1 MSTAETPSVA
11 GPAPVTAEAVGED
24 AYAWRRVHPIT
35 PLLRGWKALVAV
47 LAIFAAQAGDNVRNL
62 AHMLGGR
69 TWLALVGVLVLVTVV
84 SLVYSAFAWRAM
96 RFAVTDEAVHLRQ
109 GIVFRQQRQAR
120 LDRLQAV
127 DVVQPLLARL
137 VGLSELRLEVAG
149 GHGSAVSLSFLREDE
164 ADALRAELLALAA
177 GLRRPSAP
185 PAVPMQLGS
194 PDVVDRRP
202 GGPVP
207 APALT
212 DRDGAVTAST
222 LPASPGRPAVPP
234 GRAAAPAP
242 AFAAAPEQQVYELP
256 MPRLLGSIVLSGG
269 TVWLVLGIVA
279 ITVVI
284 VASDS
289 IDAAF
294 GVLPALIVAV
304 SWVWSRLNGAATFR
318 AAISPDGIRLRH
330 GLTETRTQTVLP
342 GRVQAVRLH
351 QPLLWRSRDWWR
363 VQINVA
369 GYGTESK
376 ERENEAVLH
385 PVATRQEAM
394 TALWLV
400 LPDLGVAD
408 PQAVLDAAFTG
419 TGDDGGFTPS
429 PRAARWVDPIGWRR
443 RGVLVTARALLVRS
457 GRWWRSVDVVPHERT
472 QSLAVRQGPVQ
483 RALGVAT
490 FVVHSTPGPVSP
502 RAEHLTEQAAA
513 ALLDEQAARA
523 RHARRTAGPEQWMRR
538 GTS

>member
-1 MSTAETPSVA
+1 MSAAETPSVA

-62 AHMLGGR
+62 AHVLGGR

-84 SLVYSAFAWRAM
+84 TLVYSAFAWRAM

-185 PAVPMQLGS
+185 ATAPTQ
-194 PDVVDRRP
+194 P
-202 GGPVP
+202 GGPVV
-207 APALT
+207 
-212 DRDGAVTAST
+212 DRLPEAAVSD
-222 LPASPGRPAVPP
+222 
-234 GRAAAPAP
+234 P
-242 AFAAAPEQQVYELP
+242 AFAPAPEQQVYELP
-256 MPRLLGSIVLSGG
+256 MPRLLGSILLSGG
-269 TVWLVLGIVA
+269 TVWLVLGVVA
-279 ITVVI
+279 ITVTI
-284 VASDS
+284 VVSDS

-294 GVLPALIVAV
+294 GVLPALLGAV

-330 GLTETRTQTVLP
+330 GLTETRTQTVPP

-369 GYGTESK
+369 GYGTEAK

-419 TGDDGGFTPS
+419 RGDDGGFTPS

-443 RGVLVTARALLVRS
+443 RGVLVTDRALLVRS
-457 GRWWRSVDVVPHERT
+457 GQWWRSVEVVPHERT
-472 QSLAVRQGPVQ
+472 QSLAVRQGPIQ

-523 RHARRTAGPEQWMRR
+523 RQARQAAGPEQWMRR

>member
-1 MSTAETPSVA
+1 MSTTGDPAVGRAPGPGVTPDAERGD

-24 AYAWRRVHPIT
+24 AYAWRRMHPIT

-47 LAIFAAQAGDNVRNL
+47 LAIFAAQAGDNVRSL
-62 AHMLGGR
+62 AHVLGGR
-69 TWLALVGVLVLVTVV
+69 TWLALVGVLLLVTVIA
-84 SLVYSAFAWRAM
+84 LVYGLFAWRAM

-177 GLRRPSAP
+177 GLRRPATPAPLGASGAGPTHLPAAAGPGPDVRPGAGAP
-185 PAVPMQLGS
+185 PAVRTG
-194 PDVVDRRP
+194 D
-202 GGPVP
+202 P
-207 APALT
+207 AQP
-212 DRDGAVTAST
+212 SF
-222 LPASPGRPAVPP
+222 
-234 GRAAAPAP
+234 AP
-242 AFAAAPEQQVYELP
+242 APEQQVYELP
-256 MPRLLGSIVLSGG
+256 MTRLLGSILLSGG
-269 TVWLVLGIVA
+269 TVWLVIGVVA
-279 ITVVI
+279 ITTAI
-284 VASDS
+284 VLSDS
-289 IDAAF
+289 VDAAF
-294 GVLPALIVAV
+294 AVLPGLLAAV

-330 GLTETRTQTVLP
+330 GLTETRTQTVPP

-351 QPLLWRSRDWWR
+351 QPPLWRTRDWWR

-369 GYGTESK
+369 GYGTEAK

-408 PQAVLDAAFTG
+408 PLAVLDAAFTG
-419 TGDDGGFTPS
+419 TGDAGGFTPS
-429 PRAARWVDPIGWRR
+429 PRSARWVDPIGWRR
-443 RGVLVTARALLVRS
+443 RGVLVTERALLVRS
-457 GRWWRSVDVVPHERT
+457 GRWWRTVEVVPHERT

-483 RALGVAT
+483 RALGLAT

-502 RAEHLTEQAAA
+502 RAEHLTEAAAA

-538 GTS
+538 GPA

>member
-1 MSTAETPSVA
+1 MSTADTPPVA

-47 LAIFAAQAGDNVRNL
+47 LAIFAAQAGDNVRGL
-62 AHMLGGR
+62 AQVLGGR

-84 SLVYSAFAWRAM
+84 TLVYSAFAWRAM

-149 GHGSAVSLSFLREDE
+149 GRGSAVSLSFLREDE
-164 ADALRAELLALAA
+164 ADGLRAELLALAA

-185 PAVPMQLGS
+185 PASAAPPSAVPGAQPVPTVPGS
-194 PDVVDRRP
+194 PP
-202 GGPVP
+202 PP
-207 APALT
+207 SSAQ
-212 DRDGAVTAST
+212 
-222 LPASPGRPAVPP
+222 PAVPAMA
-234 GRAAAPAP
+234 GPAP
-242 AFAAAPEQQVYELP
+242 VLAPVPTFAPAPEQQVYELP
-256 MPRLLGSIVLSGG
+256 MPRLLGSILLSGG
-269 TVWLVLGIVA
+269 TVWLVLGVVA
-279 ITVVI
+279 ITVTI
-284 VASDS
+284 VVSDS

-294 GVLPALIVAV
+294 GVLPALLGAV

-330 GLTETRTQTVLP
+330 GLTETRTQTVPP

-369 GYGTESK
+369 GYGTEAK

-408 PQAVLDAAFTG
+408 PRAVLDAAFTG
-419 TGDDGGFTPS
+419 RGDDGGFTPS

-443 RGVLVTARALLVRS
+443 RGVLVTDRALLVRS
-457 GRWWRSVDVVPHERT
+457 GRWWRSVEVVPHERT
-472 QSLAVRQGPVQ
+472 QSLAVRQGPIQ

-523 RHARRTAGPEQWMRR
+523 RHARQAAGPEQWMRR
-538 GTS
+538 GAS

>member
-1 MSTAETPSVA
+1 MSAAETPSVA

-62 AHMLGGR
+62 AHVLGGR

-84 SLVYSAFAWRAM
+84 TLVYSAFAWRAM

-185 PAVPMQLGS
+185 ATAPTQ
-194 PDVVDRRP
+194 P
-202 GGPVP
+202 GGPVVDRLP
-207 APALT
+207 EAAPS
-212 DRDGAVTAST
+212 DPDGAVPGSP
-222 LPASPGRPAVPP
+222 LSASPGLPAVPP
-234 GRAAAPAP
+234 RGAAAPAP
-242 AFAAAPEQQVYELP
+242 AFAPAPEQQVYELP
-256 MPRLLGSIVLSGG
+256 MPRLLGSILLSGG
-269 TVWLVLGIVA
+269 TVWLVLGVVA
-279 ITVVI
+279 ITVTI
-284 VASDS
+284 VVSDS

-294 GVLPALIVAV
+294 GVLPALLGAV

-330 GLTETRTQTVLP
+330 GLTETRTQTVPP

-369 GYGTESK
+369 GYGTEAK

-419 TGDDGGFTPS
+419 RGDDGGFTPS

-443 RGVLVTARALLVRS
+443 RGVLVTDRALLVRS
-457 GRWWRSVDVVPHERT
+457 GRWWRSVEVVPHERT
-472 QSLAVRQGPVQ
+472 QSLAVRQGPIQ

-523 RHARRTAGPEQWMRR
+523 RQARQAAGPEQWMRR

>member
-1 MSTAETPSVA
+1 MSTAETPPVA
-11 GPAPVTAEAVGED
+11 GPAPVTAETVGEE

-62 AHMLGGR
+62 AHVLGGR

-84 SLVYSAFAWRAM
+84 TLVYSAFAWRAM

-185 PAVPMQLGS
+185 PASTVPGARTVPVAPGS
-194 PDVVDRRP
+194 PSPSSTEPAAPPVP
-202 GGPVP
+202 GPAAGP
-207 APALT
+207 APA
-212 DRDGAVTAST
+212 T
-222 LPASPGRPAVPP
+222 L
-234 GRAAAPAP
+234 PAP
-242 AFAAAPEQQVYELP
+242 AFAPAPEQQVYELP
-256 MPRLLGSIVLSGG
+256 MPRLLGSILLSGG
-269 TVWLVLGIVA
+269 TVWLVLGVVA
-279 ITVVI
+279 ITVTI
-284 VASDS
+284 VMSDS

-294 GVLPALIVAV
+294 GVLPALLGAV

-330 GLTETRTQTVLP
+330 GLTETRTQTVPP

-351 QPLLWRSRDWWR
+351 QPLLWRTRDWWR

-369 GYGTESK
+369 GYGTEAK

-419 TGDDGGFTPS
+419 RGDDGGFTPS

-443 RGVLVTARALLVRS
+443 RGVLVTDRALLVRS
-457 GRWWRSVDVVPHERT
+457 GRWWRSVEVVPHERT
-472 QSLAVRQGPVQ
+472 QSLALRQGPIQ

-502 RAEHLTEQAAA
+502 RAEHLTESAAA

-523 RHARRTAGPEQWMRR
+523 RQARQAAGPEQWMRR